1 MLPNHTKSLSF
12 SYFFF
17 KWIFHFNPIDSTRL
31 WEISTGQGAVQQ
43 VIGTGST
50 GRETLWTLTLSRG
63 KWRWAK
69 STVSERKL
77 PWFSGENDGKH
88 VV

>member
-12 SYFFF
+12 SDFFLWF
-17 KWIFHFNPIDSTRL
+17 IHFNPIDSTRL
-31 WEISTGQGAVQQ
+31 WEISTVQGAVQQ

-50 GRETLWTLTLSRG
+50 GRETLRTLSRG
-63 KWRWAK
+63 KWRWDK
-69 STVSERKL
+69 STVSERKP
-77 PWFSGENDGKH
+77 PWFSGENDGTN